1 MESAEGTTT
10 LPGQVGVV
18 EGASPEPKPVESTVS
33 TILERG
39 SQKRQEIS
47 TRISGMREKVT
58 KGIDFVLGSGPVLKE
73 RAPQI
78 KESIMAAGEKAWE
91 GIVDAKDRLV
101 QRASEARDR
110 LAERIG
116 KIKGT
121 TVGEKIVNLRKSAA
135 VWGLTNVVSPFED
148 RLRAIY
154 EIPARIRDWQASRED
169 AKAQKQQDRI
179 DRAK

>member
-1 MESAEGTTT
+1 M
-10 LPGQVGVV
+10 
-18 EGASPEPKPVESTVS
+18 
-33 TILERG
+33 
-39 SQKRQEIS
+39 
-47 TRISGMREKVT
+47 
-58 KGIDFVLGSGPVLKE
+58 
-73 RAPQI
+73 
-78 KESIMAAGEKAWE
+78 
-91 GIVDAKDRLV
+91 
-101 QRASEARDR
+101 
-110 LAERIG
+110 AERIG

-179 DRAK
+179 DRAKKKADERIAPFQAKIDKINKATQETVDILSGPKEEAEKRAKELKEKAEARRKQASTFGRARRAIENLQAQ